1 MITTSDK
8 YKTAVS
14 KSGRHFRL
22 KIDIAGVEYTG
33 IKNFKLKGGTNSL
46 DQITFGDAVSS
57 YIEFILTDVPQ
68 NTILKGR
75 QAIPYIG
82 LELDDG
88 TVEWMKK
95 GVYNL
100 ENPVRSGE
108 FIKLTAYDNFALCYK
123 GFFTGLSGNQKIADI
138 LQEQYQK
145 IGIAYAG
152 GADDVTYNVNSLQG
166 LTIIEAIS
174 VLAAYCG
181 KNAIMDKDGKLRL
194 VWYTDAGLTISPS
207 RFADP
212 LEMDEEDTFI
222 NRLDCTIDEEHSVS
236 AGTGVGIYFS
246 CPGMTQERITVLY
259 NRIKGFTYRA
269 AKLNWRM
276 AQPDVEAGD
285 LVRVMDNAGNVYAIP
300 LMDYEFNCDGGFYG
314 TIQSKG
320 KTEQEQDTGYKG
332 PLQTKVDRTYSDL
345 VSTKQ
350 VITDKITAFEGE
362 FETMNINYLE
372 INKKLTALDA
382 EIENL
387 DVTEL
392 TAKVAI
398 IETSYVSKEYVQELY
413 ATKAEVHVLDVDLE
427 RVNTLLAGSVTA
439 GSTQTIVLNAD
450 NTTISNALIKSAM
463 IDSVAANKVTAGTI
477 DASSIHFKSQSGRL
491 DIFGETIQIKDT
503 VRQRVQIGKDASG
516 DYNMYVWDAAGKLM
530 FDATGITASGI
541 QRPIIVDNMVADN
554 ANISGDKINITSLV
568 KEINDGTEV
577 IKSSHIL
584 VDGANQSLS
593 VVYNTITGDLST
605 LSTALSVEQGKIS
618 TLITDVSQAKGDVS
632 TLQTNYSSL
641 TQTVNG
647 INSTVSSHTS
657 SIENL
662 NNMEIG
668 GRNLAE
674 KTNQGGTGW
683 AWSTQVGDKTVSE
696 VTENGVRCCKFV
708 RGNTAM
714 AGWSVISYDKIGRM
728 KYMPSRHYT
737 ISFEVKASVA
747 TFFIASLRGGNGEN
761 PLTNNVQT
769 NATVKDTWT
778 RIIVVLM
785 TVDILPENV
794 NQVLYLNNMDSGIG
808 VSYIF
813 RNLKIEEGNK
823 PTPWTPAPEDV
834 DASIKT
840 VSDKTSTLEQTV
852 NGFDAR
858 ITSVTST
865 AGNALTKANEVSATV
880 DGFSGRISSVET
892 TANSASSKVTE
903 ITATVNGL
911 STTVANKTDKG
922 AIISTINQSA
932 EAIKIQASHL
942 DLSGYVTI
950 SNGVQRYKYTIDLSS
965 SSYNVN
971 TYYPVVGGA
980 IPNEGYHMMSVDV
993 QLDSGAKP
1001 SWSTHASGFSVNFTV
1016 YAKASGWGRTN
1027 GNGWIQEN
1035 SYSFCDKMPAY
1046 FQQMS
1051 YSSSPVFYL
1060 RGGGKYFIYCD
1071 FSTAWKI
1078 YTSKYDTNQSAQY
1091 PQYVEPTT
1099 SPTNSYVIAEPSN
1112 IGSWCASQD
1121 KTFINGGKIYTGSV
1135 TAAQIA
1141 AGTITATQIASNAIT
1156 AVKIA
1161 SKTITADK
1169 ISISTLSALT
1179 ANLGTVTAGSLTSST
1194 TINVTTDL
1202 KVGNNIYLN
1211 QSVNSIK
1218 QIYFASGNM
1227 IMNTWTSSYNYL
1239 TVRSDYRCALVS
1251 GSFSVWASAGNKDAG
1266 ISVALGN
1273 YIRFETSRNQ
1283 IQVFAEAGS
1292 TARTLMRPSVNGGG
1306 YLGTTSYRW
1315 NTGFFTNAIT
1325 ASDLKEK
1332 QVLQSYDMR
1341 ARDFINA
1348 LKPIA
1353 YHRTGEGDTG
1363 SRIHYGFGA
1372 QTVASTIRALG
1383 LGNLSMA
1390 QASIVNPDGTES
1402 PYHGESIDDN
1412 QLSWGLNYNEF
1423 IPPMVSVL
1431 QEHEKEIMT
1440 IKQQRQQ
1447 DAQELQQE
1455 LQKRDFEIS
1464 QLQHRI
1470 QQLESRS

>member
-8 YKTAVS
+8 YKTAIS

-22 KIDIAGVEYTG
+22 KIDIAGTAYTG
-33 IKNFKLKGGTNSL
+33 IKSFKLKGGTNSSE
-46 DQITFGDAVSS
+46 QITFGDAVSS
-57 YIEFILTDVPQ
+57 YIEFILTDVPK

-88 TVEWMKK
+88 TVEWIKK

-100 ENPVRSGE
+100 EKPVRSGE

-123 GFFTGLSGNQKIADI
+123 GFFTGLSGNQKIDAI
-138 LQEQYQK
+138 LQEQCKK
-145 IGIAYAG
+145 IGIEYAG
-152 GADDVTYNVNSLQG
+152 GADDVTYKVDSLQG
-166 LTIIEAIS
+166 LTIIEAVS

-181 KNAIMDKDGKLRL
+181 KNAVMDKDGKLRL

-285 LVRVMDNAGNVYAIP
+285 LVRVMDNAGNAYVIP
-300 LMDYEFNCDGGFYG
+300 LMDYEFSCDGGFYG
-314 TIQSKG
+314 TVESKG

-362 FETMNINYLE
+362 FETINTNYLE
-372 INKKLTALDA
+372 VNKKLIALDA

-398 IETSYVSKEYVQELY
+398 IETSYVSKEYVQDLY

-463 IDSVAANKVTAGTI
+463 IDSVAADKVTAGTI

-491 DIFGETIQIKDT
+491 DIYGETLQIKDIT
-503 VRQRVQIGKDASG
+503 RPRVQIGKDASG

-530 FDATGITASGI
+530 FDAAGITASGI
-541 QRPIIVDNMVADN
+541 QRPIIVDSMVADN

-593 VVYNTITGDLST
+593 VVYNTIIGDIST

-618 TLITDVSQAKGDVS
+618 SLITDVSQAKGDVS

-641 TQTVNG
+641 IQTVNG
-647 INSTVSSHTS
+647 INSTVSSHSTS
-657 SIENL
+657 IDNL

-668 GRNLAE
+668 GRNLI
-674 KTNQGGTGW
+674 TNTRPDKAAVNYVTSKWSVQIVDEATAISGKAMQATCTAAGTGGIYHGG
-683 AWSTQVGDKTVSE
+683 SRKLETGK
-696 VTENGVRCCKFV
+696 
-708 RGNTAM
+708 
-714 AGWSVISYDKIGRM
+714 
-728 KYMPSRHYT
+728 KYTWMV
-737 ISFEVKASVA
+737 FVKASKAVRLGLGSEQNGILYCDITTEWNKFTH
-747 TFFIASLRGGNGEN
+747 TFTANSNTHYQFIFYTANAADPWAVGDIVWYHSLILVEGDKA
-761 PLTNNVQT
+761 P
-769 NATVKDTWT
+769 TW
-778 RIIVVLM
+778 V
-785 TVDILPENV
+785 
-794 NQVLYLNNMDSGIG
+794 
-808 VSYIF
+808 
-813 RNLKIEEGNK
+813 
-823 PTPWTPAPEDV
+823 PAPEDI

-840 VSDKTSTLEQTV
+840 VSDKTTTLEQTV
-852 NGFDAR
+852 N
-858 ITSVTST
+858 
-865 AGNALTKANEVSATV
+865 
-880 DGFSGRISSVET
+880 GFSGRISSVET

-932 EAIKIQASHL
+932 EAIKIQASKL
-942 DLSGYVTI
+942 ELTGYVTMTNL
-950 SNGVQRYKYTIDLSS
+950 STSGQTTID
-965 SSYNVN
+965 
-971 TYYPVVGGA
+971 GGNIKTGTITA
-980 IPNEGYHMMSVDV
+980 AKIASGTITATQIAGSTIT
-993 QLDSGAKP
+993 GAK
-1001 SWSTHASGFSVNFTV
+1001 
-1016 YAKASGWGRTN
+1016 
-1027 GNGWIQEN
+1027 
-1035 SYSFCDKMPAY
+1035 
-1046 FQQMS
+1046 
-1051 YSSSPVFYL
+1051 
-1060 RGGGKYFIYCD
+1060 
-1071 FSTAWKI
+1071 
-1078 YTSKYDTNQSAQY
+1078 
-1091 PQYVEPTT
+1091 
-1099 SPTNSYVIAEPSN
+1099 
-1112 IGSWCASQD
+1112 
-1121 KTFINGGKIYTGSV
+1121 
-1135 TAAQIA
+1135 IA

-1179 ANLGTVTAGSLTSST
+1179 ANLGTVTAGSLTSNT
-1194 TINVTTDL
+1194 TISVSTNLT
-1202 KVGNNIYLN
+1202 VGNNIYLN
-1211 QSVNSIK
+1211 QNVNSTK
-1218 QIYFASGNM
+1218 YIYFNSSNY
-1227 IMNTWTSSYNYL
+1227 IRNLYTNSYNYI
-1239 TVRSDYRCALVS
+1239 TVNSNYRCALVS
-1251 GSFSVWASAGNKDAG
+1251 GSTSVYAYGNTGEAG
-1266 ISVALGN
+1266 ISAAASIIFSSYGNGRLEHYGKYYDANWSSGFFRPLQAGTALG
-1273 YIRFETSRNQ
+1273 
-1283 IQVFAEAGS
+1283 GS
-1292 TARTLMRPSVNGGG
+1292 GA
-1306 YLGTTSYRW
+1306 SYRW
-1315 NTGFFTNAIT
+1315 YRLYAANTCSTSSDIRLKTNVKRYDVRYE
-1325 ASDLKEK
+1325 SMYMDLKPVTYELISTPGK
-1332 QVLQSYDMR
+1332 TQCGLIAQWVKEAMDKNGIAENELALYEHDIREDSY
-1341 ARDFINA
+1341 
-1348 LKPIA
+1348 
-1353 YHRTGEGDTG
+1353 
-1363 SRIHYGFGA
+1363 
-1372 QTVASTIRALG
+1372 
-1383 LGNLSMA
+1383 
-1390 QASIVNPDGTES
+1390 SISYE
-1402 PYHGESIDDN
+1402 
-1412 QLSWGLNYNEF
+1412 QLTSLNMH
-1423 IPPMVSVL
+1423 MV
-1431 QEHEKEIMT
+1431 QKT
-1440 IKQQRQQ
+1440 IKRVDKHDEDIMSIRHSMSNYENDTEQLRKEV
-1447 DAQELQQE
+1447 DTLRNEVMRLNNELFDTKSA
-1455 LQKRDFEIS
+1455 LS
-1464 QLQHRI
+1464 AL
-1470 QQLESRS
+1470 RS

>member
-8 YKTAVS
+8 YKTAIS

-22 KIDIAGVEYTG
+22 KIDIAGTAYTG
-33 IKNFKLKGGTNSL
+33 IKSFKLKGGTNSSE
-46 DQITFGDAVSS
+46 QITFGDAVSS
-57 YIEFILTDVPQ
+57 YIEFILTDVPK

-88 TVEWMKK
+88 TVEWIKK

-100 ENPVRSGE
+100 EKPVRSGE

-123 GFFTGLSGNQKIADI
+123 GFFTALSGNQKIAVI
-138 LQEQYQK
+138 LQEQCKK
-145 IGIAYAG
+145 IGIEYAG
-152 GADDVTYNVNSLQG
+152 GADDVIYKVDSLQG

-236 AGTGVGIYFS
+236 TGTGVGIYFS
-246 CPGMTQERITVLY
+246 CPGMTQERIAVLH

-362 FETMNINYLE
+362 FETINTNYLE
-372 INKKLTALDA
+372 VNKKLTALDA

-398 IETSYVSKEYVQELY
+398 IETSYVSKEYVQDLY

-463 IDSVAANKVTAGTI
+463 IDSVAADKVTAGTI

-491 DIFGETIQIKDT
+491 DIYGETIQIKDA

-516 DYNMYVWDAAGKLM
+516 DFNMYVWDAAGKLM
-530 FDATGITASGI
+530 FDATGVTANGI
-541 QRPIIVDNMVADN
+541 QRPIIVDSMVSDN

-568 KEINDGTEV
+568 KEINDGVET

-593 VVYNTITGDLST
+593 VVYNTIKGDIST

-618 TLITDVSQAKGDVS
+618 TLITDVSQAKGDVA
-632 TLQTNYSSL
+632 TLKTNYSSL

-668 GRNLAE
+668 GRNLITNTRPDKATVYSITSKWSAQIVDE
-674 KTNQGGTGW
+674 TTAISGKATQATCTAAGAQGFYHHISRRLEPGKKYTWSIYVKTSKNSRISLGSEQGGLVYCDITDGW
-683 AWSTQVGDKTVSE
+683 KRFTHTFTANGDTHYQFTFFASSIWAVGDIIWYHSLILVE
-696 VTENGVRCCKFV
+696 G
-708 RGNTAM
+708 
-714 AGWSVISYDKIGRM
+714 DKA
-728 KYMPSRHYT
+728 P
-737 ISFEVKASVA
+737 
-747 TFFIASLRGGNGEN
+747 
-761 PLTNNVQT
+761 
-769 NATVKDTWT
+769 TW
-778 RIIVVLM
+778 M
-785 TVDILPENV
+785 
-794 NQVLYLNNMDSGIG
+794 
-808 VSYIF
+808 
-813 RNLKIEEGNK
+813 
-823 PTPWTPAPEDV
+823 PAPEDV

-852 NGFDAR
+852 NGF
-858 ITSVTST
+858 
-865 AGNALTKANEVSATV
+865 
-880 DGFSGRISSVET
+880 SGRISSIET
-892 TANSASSKVTE
+892 TANNASSKVTE

-911 STTVANKTDKG
+911 TTTVANKTDKG

-932 EAIKIQASHL
+932 EAIKIQASKL
-942 DLSGYVTI
+942 ELTGYVTMTNLSTSGQTSI
-950 SNGVQRYKYTIDLSS
+950 DGGNIKTRTI
-965 SSYNVN
+965 
-971 TYYPVVGGA
+971 
-980 IPNEGYHMMSVDV
+980 
-993 QLDSGAKP
+993 
-1001 SWSTHASGFSVNFTV
+1001 
-1016 YAKASGWGRTN
+1016 
-1027 GNGWIQEN
+1027 
-1035 SYSFCDKMPAY
+1035 
-1046 FQQMS
+1046 
-1051 YSSSPVFYL
+1051 
-1060 RGGGKYFIYCD
+1060 
-1071 FSTAWKI
+1071 
-1078 YTSKYDTNQSAQY
+1078 
-1091 PQYVEPTT
+1091 
-1099 SPTNSYVIAEPSN
+1099 
-1112 IGSWCASQD
+1112 
-1121 KTFINGGKIYTGSV
+1121 
-1135 TAAQIA
+1135 TAAKIA
-1141 AGTITATQIASNAIT
+1141 SGTITATQIAANTIT
-1156 AVKIA
+1156 GAKIA

-1169 ISISTLSALT
+1169 ISVTSLSALT
-1179 ANLGTVTAGSLTSST
+1179 ANLGTVTAGSLTSNT
-1194 TINVTTDL
+1194 TISVSTNLT
-1202 KVGNNIYLN
+1202 VGNNIYLN
-1211 QSVNSIK
+1211 QNVNTTK
-1218 QIYFASGNM
+1218 YIYFNSSNY
-1227 IMNTWTSSYNYL
+1227 IRNLYTNSYNYI
-1239 TVRSDYRCALVS
+1239 TVNSNYRCALMS
-1251 GSFSVWASAGNKDAG
+1251 GSTSVYAYGNTGEAG
-1266 ISVALGN
+1266 ISAAASIIFSSYGNGRLEHYGKYYDANWSSGFFRPLQAGTALG
-1273 YIRFETSRNQ
+1273 
-1283 IQVFAEAGS
+1283 GS
-1292 TARTLMRPSVNGGG
+1292 GA
-1306 YLGTTSYRW
+1306 SYRW
-1315 NTGFFTNAIT
+1315 YRLYAANTCSTSSDIRLKTNVKKYDVRYE
-1325 ASDLKEK
+1325 SMYMDLKPVTYELISTPGK
-1332 QVLQSYDMR
+1332 TQCGLIAQWVKEAMDKNGISENEFALYEHDIREDSYSISYEQLTSLNMHMVQ
-1341 ARDFINA
+1341 
-1348 LKPIA
+1348 K
-1353 YHRTGEGDTG
+1353 
-1363 SRIHYGFGA
+1363 
-1372 QTVASTIRALG
+1372 TIKRVDA
-1383 LGNLSMA
+1383 
-1390 QASIVNPDGTES
+1390 
-1402 PYHGESIDDN
+1402 IDDEL
-1412 QLSWGLNYNEF
+1412 LS
-1423 IPPMVSVL
+1423 
-1431 QEHEKEIMT
+1431 
-1440 IKQQRQQ
+1440 IKASRQQ

-1464 QLQHRI
+1464 QLQYRI

>member
-8 YKTAVS
+8 YKTAIS

-22 KIDIAGVEYTG
+22 KIDIAGTAYTG
-33 IKNFKLKGGTNSL
+33 IKSFKLKGGTNSSE
-46 DQITFGDAVSS
+46 QITFGDAVSS
-57 YIEFILTDVPQ
+57 YIEFILTDVPK

-88 TVEWMKK
+88 TIEWIKK

-100 ENPVRSGE
+100 EKPVRSGE

-123 GFFTGLSGNQKIADI
+123 GFFTGLSGNQKIDAI
-138 LQEQYQK
+138 LQEQCKK
-145 IGIAYAG
+145 IGIEYAG
-152 GADDVTYNVNSLQG
+152 GADDVTYKVDSLQG
-166 LTIIEAIS
+166 LTIIEAVS

-181 KNAIMDKDGKLRL
+181 KNAVMDKDGKLRL

-285 LVRVMDNAGNVYAIP
+285 LVRVMDNAGNAYVIP
-300 LMDYEFNCDGGFYG
+300 LMDYEFSCDGGFYG
-314 TIQSKG
+314 TVESKG

-362 FETMNINYLE
+362 FETINTNYLE
-372 INKKLTALDA
+372 VNKKLIALDA

-398 IETSYVSKEYVQELY
+398 IETSYVSKEYVQDLY

-463 IDSVAANKVTAGTI
+463 IDSVAADKVTAGTI

-491 DIFGETIQIKDT
+491 DIFGETLLIKDIT
-503 VRQRVQIGKDASG
+503 RPRVQIGKDASG
-516 DYNMYVWDAAGKLM
+516 DYNMYVWDASGRLM

-541 QRPIIVDNMVADN
+541 QRPIIVDSMVADN

-593 VVYNTITGDLST
+593 VVYNTITGDIST

-618 TLITDVSQAKGDVS
+618 SLITDVSQAKGDVS

-647 INSTVSSHTS
+647 INSTVSSHSTS
-657 SIENL
+657 IDNL

-668 GRNLAE
+668 GRNLI
-674 KTNQGGTGW
+674 TNTRPDKPTINAVTSKWSVQIIEESTAISGKAMQATCVLAGTG
-683 AWSTQVGDKTVSE
+683 
-696 VTENGVRCCKFV
+696 GVYH
-708 RGNTAM
+708 G
-714 AGWSVISYDKIGRM
+714 G
-728 KYMPSRHYT
+728 SRRLETGKRYT
-737 ISFEVKASVA
+737 WMVFVKASKQVRIGLGNEQNGILYCDITTEWNKFTH
-747 TFFIASLRGGNGEN
+747 TFTANSNTHYQFIFYTANADNPWIVGDIISYHSLILVEGDKA
-761 PLTNNVQT
+761 P
-769 NATVKDTWT
+769 TW
-778 RIIVVLM
+778 V
-785 TVDILPENV
+785 
-794 NQVLYLNNMDSGIG
+794 
-808 VSYIF
+808 
-813 RNLKIEEGNK
+813 
-823 PTPWTPAPEDV
+823 PAPEDV

-852 NGFDAR
+852 NGF
-858 ITSVTST
+858 
-865 AGNALTKANEVSATV
+865 
-880 DGFSGRISSVET
+880 SGRISSIET
-892 TANSASSKVTE
+892 TANNASSKVTE

-911 STTVANKTDKG
+911 TTTVANKTDKG

-932 EAIKIQASHL
+932 EAIKIQASKL
-942 DLSGYVTI
+942 ELTGYVTMTNL
-950 SNGVQRYKYTIDLSS
+950 STSGQTTID
-965 SSYNVN
+965 
-971 TYYPVVGGA
+971 GGNIKTGTITA
-980 IPNEGYHMMSVDV
+980 
-993 QLDSGAKP
+993 AKI
-1001 SWSTHASGFSVNFTV
+1001 ASGSIT
-1016 YAKASGWGRTN
+1016 ATQIAG
-1027 GNGWIQEN
+1027 
-1035 SYSFCDKMPAY
+1035 
-1046 FQQMS
+1046 
-1051 YSSSPVFYL
+1051 
-1060 RGGGKYFIYCD
+1060 
-1071 FSTAWKI
+1071 STI
-1078 YTSKYDTNQSAQY
+1078 
-1091 PQYVEPTT
+1091 
-1099 SPTNSYVIAEPSN
+1099 
-1112 IGSWCASQD
+1112 
-1121 KTFINGGKIYTGSV
+1121 
-1135 TAAQIA
+1135 TAAKIA
-1141 AGTITATQIASNAIT
+1141 SGTITATQIAANTIT
-1156 AVKIA
+1156 GAKIA

-1169 ISISTLSALT
+1169 ISVTSLSALT
-1179 ANLGTVTAGSLTSST
+1179 ANLGTVTAGSLTSNT
-1194 TINVTTDL
+1194 TISVSTNLT
-1202 KVGNNIYLN
+1202 VGNNIYLN
-1211 QSVNSIK
+1211 QNVNTTK
-1218 QIYFASGNM
+1218 YIYFNSSNY
-1227 IMNTWTSSYNYL
+1227 IRNLYTNSYNYI
-1239 TVRSDYRCALVS
+1239 TVNSNYRCALMS
-1251 GSFSVWASAGNKDAG
+1251 GSTSVYAYGNTGEAG
-1266 ISVALGN
+1266 ISAAASIIFSSYGNGRLEHYGKYYDANWSSGFFRPLQAGTALG
-1273 YIRFETSRNQ
+1273 
-1283 IQVFAEAGS
+1283 GS
-1292 TARTLMRPSVNGGG
+1292 GA
-1306 YLGTTSYRW
+1306 SYRW
-1315 NTGFFTNAIT
+1315 YRLYAANTCSTSSDIRLKTNVKKYDVRYE
-1325 ASDLKEK
+1325 SMYMDLKPVTYELISTPGK
-1332 QVLQSYDMR
+1332 TQCGLIAQWVKEAMDKNGISENEFALYEHDIREDSYSISYEQLTSLNMHMVQ
-1341 ARDFINA
+1341 
-1348 LKPIA
+1348 K
-1353 YHRTGEGDTG
+1353 
-1363 SRIHYGFGA
+1363 
-1372 QTVASTIRALG
+1372 TIKRVDA
-1383 LGNLSMA
+1383 
-1390 QASIVNPDGTES
+1390 
-1402 PYHGESIDDN
+1402 IDDEL
-1412 QLSWGLNYNEF
+1412 LS
-1423 IPPMVSVL
+1423 
-1431 QEHEKEIMT
+1431 
-1440 IKQQRQQ
+1440 IKASRQQ

-1464 QLQHRI
+1464 QLQYRI
-1470 QQLESRS
+1470 QQLESRT

>member
-1 MITTSDK
+1 MITTSTE
-8 YKTAVS
+8 YKNAVV
-14 KSGRHFRL
+14 KNGRTW
-22 KIDIAGVEYTG
+22 KAKVVINGAEYTD
-33 IKNFKLKGGTNSL
+33 FSR
-46 DQITFGDAVSS
+46 FEYV
-57 YIEFILTDVPQ
+57 
-68 NTILKGR
+68 NTIISDSHITIGEAVTSTLDFTLDTTDTIFKEGR
-75 QAIPYIG
+75 SFEAYIG
-82 LELDDG
+82 LI
-88 TVEWMKK
+88 
-95 GVYNL
+95 L
-100 ENPVRSGE
+100 ENQSIEWVKIGVFRITKPERDDTTLKVTAQDNMC
-108 FIKLTAYDNFALCYK
+108 LTTK
-123 GFFTGLSGNQKIADI
+123 GFFTNLSGTQKISAI
-138 LQEQYQK
+138 LTEQCNK
-145 IGIAYAG
+145 LGFTYAG
-152 GADDVTYNVNSLQG
+152 GADDVSVNVSLLSG
-166 LTIIEAIS
+166 YTVREVFGI
-174 VLAAYCG
+174 LASYCG
-181 KNAIMDKDGKLRL
+181 KNATIDRDGNLKLTWFSDIGLNVGADK
-194 VWYTDAGLTISPS
+194 
-207 RFADP
+207 FQDP
-212 LEMDEEDTFI
+212 LTLAEEDTFI
-222 NRLDCTIDEEHSVS
+222 NKIICVINDEEQVD
-236 AGTGVGIYFS
+236 AGVGIGISFS
-246 CPGMTQERITVLY
+246 NPLMTANRLSVLY
-259 NRIKGFTYRA
+259 SKIKGFTYRHCTVNMI
-269 AKLNWRM
+269 LGR
-276 AQPDVEAGD
+276 PDLEVGD
-285 LVRVMDNAGNVYAIP
+285 VITVTDKRGKTYKVPIMSQGIS
-300 LMDYEFNCDGGFYG
+300 FDGGVSCK
-314 TIQSKG
+314 IESKG
-320 KTEQEQDTGYKG
+320 KTEIEQETEIRGN
-332 PLQTKVDRTYSDL
+332 LTTRVDRTVSDL
-345 VSTKQ
+345 TVTKKLLADT
-350 VITDKITAFEGE
+350 IEAYSGE
-362 FETMNINYLE
+362 FETINTNYLE
-372 INKKLTALDA
+372 VNKKLFALDA

-398 IETSYVSKEYVQELY
+398 IETSYVSKEYVQDLY

-450 NTTISNALIKSAM
+450 NTMIANALIKSAM
-463 IDSVAANKVTAGTI
+463 IDSVAADKVTAGTI

-491 DIFGETIQIKDT
+491 DIYGETIQIKDIT
-503 VRQRVQIGKDASG
+503 RPRVQIGKDASG

-593 VVYNTITGDLST
+593 VVYNTITGDIST

-647 INSTVSSHTS
+647 INSTVSSHST

-683 AWSTQVGDKTVSE
+683 AWSMQVGDKTVSE

-714 AGWSVISYDKIGRM
+714 AGWSVIGYDKIGRT

-747 TFFIASLRGGNGEN
+747 TFFIASLRCGNGEN

-778 RIIVVLM
+778 RIIVVLT

-858 ITSVTST
+858 ITSATST
-865 AGNALTKANEVSATV
+865 AGNALTKATELSATV
-880 DGFSGRISSVET
+880 EGFSGRISSVET

-980 IPNEGYHMMSVDV
+980 IPTTGYHLFSLSV
-993 QLDSGAKP
+993 QLNSGTKP
-1001 SWSTHASGFSVNFTV
+1001 SWSTHDSGFSCNVV
-1016 YAKASGWGRTN
+1016 VRVKGIGWGTTN
-1027 GNGWIQEN
+1027 NGIGWIDDET
-1035 SYSFCDKMPAY
+1035 YAFCDKIPARFY
-1046 FQQMS
+1046 QMS
-1051 YSSSPVFYL
+1051 NSSTPVFFL
-1060 RGGGKYFIYCD
+1060 RGGGKYFIEADYSNTWSIKT
-1071 FSTAWKI
+1071 ST
-1078 YTSKYDTNQSAQY
+1078 YTASSQS
-1091 PQYVEPTT
+1091 VSPTT
-1099 SPTNSYVIAEPSN
+1099 SPPVDSFLTKWTADTNT
-1112 IGSWCASQD
+1112 
-1121 KTFINGGKIYTGSV
+1121 TFINGGKIYTGSI
-1135 TAAQIA
+1135 TANQIA
-1141 AGTITATQIASNAIT
+1141 ANTITGA
-1156 AVKIA
+1156 KIA

-1169 ISISTLSALT
+1169 ISVTSLSALT

-1202 KVGNNIYLN
+1202 RVGNNIYLN

-1292 TARTLMRPSVNGGG
+1292 TARTLIRPSVNGGG

-1341 ARDFINA
+1341 ARDFISA

-1402 PYHGESIDDN
+1402 PYHGEAIDDKL
-1412 QLSWGLNYNEF
+1412 LSWGLNYNEF

-1431 QEHEKEIMT
+1431 QSHEKDIVS

-1464 QLQHRI
+1464 QLQYRI
-1470 QQLESRS
+1470 QQLESRT